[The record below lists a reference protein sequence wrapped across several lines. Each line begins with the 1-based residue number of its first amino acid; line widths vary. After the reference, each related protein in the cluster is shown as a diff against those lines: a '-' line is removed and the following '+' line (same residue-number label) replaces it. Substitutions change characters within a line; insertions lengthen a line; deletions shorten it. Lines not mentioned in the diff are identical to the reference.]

1 MSRKTLIGNCHEK
14 YGLRTRNEV
23 DQGRLSQIFVIVRI
37 GGAGKVKSF
46 LKILLF
52 ERGFRFTFWW
62 RLASVNF
69 TISQFCTI
77 GSNKGHAATIG
88 DNVYIAP
95 HCCIVEDVK
104 IGDNSTIGAGSVV
117 THDVPKNA
125 IVAGVPAKIINYKN
139 H

>member
-1 MSRKTLIGNCHEK
+1 MKNMGYARAMRLIKADYRRYSSLCE
-14 YGLRTRNEV
+14 
-23 DQGRLSQIFVIVRI
+23 S
-37 GGAGKVKSF
+37 GGVGKVKSF